1 MDAQNGTRCVVFDYG
16 LALMNG
22 FRAGKTGSHKVL
34 GFDMEADCYRTYV
47 VRPGDAIYIS
57 KEFINVH
64 SRRNILHIVGN
75 SDRCNSVE

>member
-1 MDAQNGTRCVVFDYG
+1 MDAQNSTSGVVFDYG

-22 FRAGKTGSHKVL
+22 FREQKRQVL

-57 KEFINVH
+57 KECPFQKEH
-64 SRRNILHIVGN
+64 TPHRRQL
-75 SDRCNSVE
+75 